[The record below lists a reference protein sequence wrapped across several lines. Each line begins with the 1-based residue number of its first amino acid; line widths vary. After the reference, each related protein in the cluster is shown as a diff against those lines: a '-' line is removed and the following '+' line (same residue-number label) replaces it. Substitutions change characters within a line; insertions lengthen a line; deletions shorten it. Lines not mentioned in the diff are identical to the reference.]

1 MLYPTRT
8 IILKNGMEATF
19 RSPRREDAAELL
31 SYLRKTAEETD
42 FVLRDPDEITM
53 TVEQEETFIER
64 INQSTNNYM
73 IICLVNGRHA
83 GNCSMQFHD
92 KRKVRHRGEM
102 AIALVK
108 EFWGMGIGTFMFE
121 EMIRIAREYGASQL
135 ELGMVDGNERGLALY
150 RKMGFREYG
159 RLPNA
164 FHQKDGTVRDEI
176 LMVREL

>member
-1 MLYPTRT
+1 MLYPTTT
-8 IILKNGMEATF
+8 ITLKNGRQATF

-31 SYLRKTAEETD
+31 NYLRKTAEETD
-42 FVLRDPDEITM
+42 FVLRYPDEIAM
-53 TVEQEETFIER
+53 TVEQEESFIER
-64 INQSTNNYM
+64 INQSENSYM
-73 IICLVNGRHA
+73 ILCLVDGRHA

-92 KRKVRHRGEM
+92 KRKVRHRGEV

-121 EMIRIAREYGASQL
+121 EMIRIAQEQGKTQL
-135 ELGMVDGNERGLALY
+135 ELGMVDGNGRGLALY

-164 FHQKDGTVRDEI
+164 FHQKDGSMRDEI

>member
-1 MLYPTRT
+1 MLYPTTT
-8 IILKNGMEATF
+8 ITLKNGRQATF
-19 RSPRREDAAELL
+19 RSPRKEDAAELL
-31 SYLRKTAEETD
+31 NYLRKTAEETD
-42 FVLRDPDEITM
+42 FVLRYPDEITM
-53 TVEQEETFIER
+53 TVEQEESFIER
-64 INQSTNNYM
+64 INQSENSYM
-73 IICLVNGRHA
+73 ILCLVDGRHA

-92 KRKVRHRGEM
+92 KRKVRHRGEV

-121 EMIRIAREYGASQL
+121 EMIRIAQEQGKTQL

-164 FHQKDGTVRDEI
+164 FHQKDGSMRDEI

>member
-1 MLYPTRT
+1 MLYPTTT
-8 IILKNGMEATF
+8 ITLKNGRQAIF
-19 RSPRREDAAELL
+19 RSPRKEDAAELL
-31 SYLRKTAEETD
+31 NYLRQTAEETD
-42 FVLRDPDEITM
+42 FVLRYPDEITM
-53 TVEQEETFIER
+53 TLEQEETFIER
-64 INQSTNNYM
+64 INQSENNYM
-73 IICLVNGRHA
+73 IICLVDGKHA

-92 KRKVRHRGEM
+92 KRKVRHRGEV
-102 AIALVK
+102 AIALMK

-121 EMIRIAREYGASQL
+121 EMIRIARECGKTQL

-164 FHQKDGTVRDEI
+164 FHQKDGTMRDEI

>member
-1 MLYPTRT
+1 MLYPTTT
-8 IILKNGMEATF
+8 ITLKNGKQATF
-19 RSPRREDAAELL
+19 RSPRKEDAAALL
-31 SYLRKTAEETD
+31 DYLRKTAEETD
-42 FVLRDPDEITM
+42 FVLRYPDEMTM
-53 TVEQEETFIER
+53 TLEQEEAFIER
-64 INQSTNNYM
+64 INQSANSYM
-73 IICLVNGRHA
+73 IICLVDGKHA

-92 KRKVRHRGEM
+92 KRKVRHRGEV

-121 EMIRIAREYGASQL
+121 EMLQLAREYGASQL

-164 FHQKDGTVRDEI
+164 FHQKDGTMRDEI
-176 LMVREL
+176 LMVLEL

>member
-8 IILKNGMEATF
+8 ITLKNGKEATF
-19 RSPRREDAAELL
+19 RSPRKEDAAELL
-31 SYLRKTAEETD
+31 AYLRQTAEETD
-42 FVLRDPDEITM
+42 FVLRYPEEVTM

-64 INQSTNNYM
+64 INQSENNYM
-73 IICLVNGRHA
+73 ILCLVDGRHA

-92 KRKVRHRGEM
+92 KRKVCHRGEV

-121 EMIRIAREYGASQL
+121 EMIRLAREHGKTQL

-150 RKMGFREYG
+150 RKMGFRMYG
-159 RLPNA
+159 ELPNA
-164 FHQKDGTVRDEI
+164 FRQKDGTMRSEI
-176 LMVREL
+176 LMVRDL

>member
-1 MLYPTRT
+1 MLYPTTT
-8 IILKNGMEATF
+8 ITLKNGRQAIF
-19 RSPRREDAAELL
+19 RSPRKEDAAELL
-31 SYLRKTAEETD
+31 NYLRQTAEETD
-42 FVLRDPDEITM
+42 FVLRYPDEITM
-53 TVEQEETFIER
+53 TLEQEETFIER
-64 INQSTNNYM
+64 INQSENNYM
-73 IICLVNGRHA
+73 IICLVDGKHA

-92 KRKVRHRGEM
+92 KRKVRHRGEV

-121 EMIRIAREYGASQL
+121 EMIRIARECGKTQL

-164 FHQKDGTVRDEI
+164 FHQKDGTMRDEI

>member
-1 MLYPTRT
+1 MLYPTTT
-8 IILKNGMEATF
+8 ITLKNGRQAIF
-19 RSPRREDAAELL
+19 RSPRKEDAAELL
-31 SYLRKTAEETD
+31 NYLRQTAEETD
-42 FVLRDPDEITM
+42 FVLRYPDEITM
-53 TVEQEETFIER
+53 TLEQEETFIER
-64 INQSTNNYM
+64 INQSENNYM
-73 IICLVNGRHA
+73 IICLVDGKHA

-92 KRKVRHRGEM
+92 KRKVRHRGEV

-121 EMIRIAREYGASQL
+121 EMIRIARECGKTQL

-164 FHQKDGTVRDEI
+164 FHQKDGTMRDEI
-176 LMVREL
+176 LMVRDL

>member
-1 MLYPTRT
+1 MLYPTQT
-8 IILKNGMEATF
+8 ITLKNGKEAVF
-19 RSPRREDAAELL
+19 RSPRKEDAAELL
-31 SYLRKTAEETD
+31 NYLRKTAEETD
-42 FVLRDPDEITM
+42 FVLRYPDEITM
-53 TVEQEETFIER
+53 TVEQEEMFIER
-64 INQSTNNYM
+64 INQSENSYM
-73 IICLVNGRHA
+73 ILCLVDGRHA

-92 KRKVRHRGEM
+92 KRKVRHRGEV

-121 EMIRIAREYGASQL
+121 EMIRIAQEQGKTQL

-164 FHQKDGTVRDEI
+164 FQLKDGSMRDEI

>member
-1 MLYPTRT
+1 MLYPTRNIT
-8 IILKNGMEATF
+8 LKNGKEATF

-31 SYLRKTAEETD
+31 AYLRQTAEETD
-42 FVLRDPDEITM
+42 FVLRYPEEITM

-64 INQSTNNYM
+64 INQSSNNYM
-73 IICLVNGRHA
+73 ILCLVDGKHA
-83 GNCSMQFHD
+83 GNCALQFHD
-92 KRKVRHRGEM
+92 KIKVRHRGEV

-108 EFWGMGIGTFMFE
+108 EFWGMGIGTLMFE
-121 EMIRIAREYGASQL
+121 EMIRLARECGAQQL

-164 FHQKDGTVRDEI
+164 FRQKDGTVRDEI

>member
-8 IILKNGMEATF
+8 ITLKNGKEATF
-19 RSPRREDAAELL
+19 RSPRKEDAAELL
-31 SYLRKTAEETD
+31 AYLRQTAGETD
-42 FVLRDPDEITM
+42 FLLRDPEEITM

-64 INQSTNNYM
+64 INQSENNYM
-73 IICLVNGRHA
+73 IICLVDGKHA
-83 GNCSMQFHD
+83 GNCSLQLNV
-92 KRKVRHRGEM
+92 KRKVRHRGEV

-121 EMIRIAREYGASQL
+121 EMIRLAREHGKTQL

-150 RKMGFREYG
+150 SKMGFREYG

-164 FHQKDGTVRDEI
+164 FQQKDGTMRDEV

>member
-8 IILKNGMEATF
+8 FTLKNGKQATF

-31 SYLRKTAEETD
+31 NYLRQTAEETD
-42 FVLRDPDEITM
+42 FVLRYPDEITM

-64 INQSTNNYM
+64 INQSENSYM
-73 IICLVNGRHA
+73 IICLVDGRHA

-92 KRKVRHRGEM
+92 KRKVRHRGEV

-108 EFWGMGIGTFMFE
+108 AFWSMGIGTLMFE
-121 EMIRIAREYGASQL
+121 EMIRIARERGITQL

-164 FHQKDGTVRDEI
+164 FQQKDGTMRDEI
-176 LMVREL
+176 LMVCEL

>member
-8 IILKNGMEATF
+8 ITLKNGKKATF
-19 RSPRREDAAELL
+19 RSPRKEDAAELL
-31 SYLRKTAEETD
+31 AYLRQTADETD
-42 FVLRDPDEITM
+42 FLLRYPEEITM

-64 INQSTNNYM
+64 LNQSENNYM
-73 IICLVNGRHA
+73 IICLVDGKHA
-83 GNCSMQFHD
+83 GNCSLQLNV
-92 KRKVRHRGEM
+92 KRKVRHRGEV

-108 EFWGMGIGTFMFE
+108 ECWGMGIGTLMFE
-121 EMIRIAREYGASQL
+121 EMIRLAREHGKTQL

-164 FHQKDGTVRDEI
+164 FQQKDGTMRDEV

>member
-1 MLYPTRT
+1 MLYPTTT
-8 IILKNGMEATF
+8 ITLKNGKQATF
-19 RSPRREDAAELL
+19 RSPRKEDAAALL
-31 SYLRKTAEETD
+31 DYLRKTAEETD
-42 FVLRDPDEITM
+42 FVLRYPDEVTM
-53 TVEQEETFIER
+53 TLEQEEAFIER
-64 INQSTNNYM
+64 INQSANSYM
-73 IICLVNGRHA
+73 IICLVDGKHA

-92 KRKVRHRGEM
+92 KRKVRHRGEV

-121 EMIRIAREYGASQL
+121 EMLQLAREYGASQL

-164 FHQKDGTVRDEI
+164 FHQKDGTMRDEI
-176 LMVREL
+176 LMALEL

>member
-1 MLYPTRT
+1 MLYPTTT
-8 IILKNGMEATF
+8 ITLKNGKQATF
-19 RSPRREDAAELL
+19 RSPRKEDAAALL
-31 SYLRKTAEETD
+31 DYLRKTAEETD
-42 FVLRDPDEITM
+42 FVLRYPDEVTM
-53 TVEQEETFIER
+53 TLEQEEAFIER
-64 INQSTNNYM
+64 INQSANSYM
-73 IICLVNGRHA
+73 IICLVDGKHA

-92 KRKVRHRGEM
+92 KRKVRHRGEV

-121 EMIRIAREYGASQL
+121 EMLQLAREYGASQL

-164 FHQKDGTVRDEI
+164 FHQKDGTMRDEI
-176 LMVREL
+176 LMVLEL

>member
-1 MLYPTRT
+1 MLYPTTT
-8 IILKNGMEATF
+8 ITLKNGRQATF
-19 RSPRREDAAELL
+19 RSPRKEDAAELL
-31 SYLRKTAEETD
+31 NYLRKTAEETD
-42 FVLRDPDEITM
+42 FVLRYPDEIAM
-53 TVEQEETFIER
+53 TVEQEESFIER
-64 INQSTNNYM
+64 INQSENSYM
-73 IICLVNGRHA
+73 ILCLVDGRHA

-92 KRKVRHRGEM
+92 KRKVRHRGEV

-121 EMIRIAREYGASQL
+121 EMIRIAQEQGKTQL

-164 FHQKDGTVRDEI
+164 FHQKDGSMRDEI

>member
-1 MLYPTRT
+1 MLYPTTT
-8 IILKNGMEATF
+8 ITLKNGRQATF
-19 RSPRREDAAELL
+19 RSPRKEDAAELL
-31 SYLRKTAEETD
+31 NYLRQTAEETD
-42 FVLRDPDEITM
+42 FVLRYPDEITM
-53 TVEQEETFIER
+53 TVEQEESFIER

-73 IICLVNGRHA
+73 ILCLVDGRHA

-92 KRKVRHRGEM
+92 KRKVRHRGEV

-121 EMIRIAREYGASQL
+121 EMIRIAQEQGKTQL

-164 FHQKDGTVRDEI
+164 FHLKDGSMRDEI